1 VQLLTDL
8 DLFETKR
15 ATFTPIMPDGTPG
28 QPQLLA
34 DYFGVS
40 EEKLRALPQEKVFE
54 LHQSGA
60 LEKIYNHLS
69 SLIGWDR
76 LIAIAAAQAAAQGA
90 PAAANLQ

>member
-1 VQLLTDL
+1 MTAAELVGIP
-8 DLFETKR
+8 R
-15 ATFTPIMPDGTPG
+15 SMVPSSSG
-28 QPQLLA
+28 QLA

-76 LIAIAAAQAAAQGA
+76 LIAIAAAQAAAAQ